1 MPDESPLA
9 AAFVGACEDELAA
22 LKPGN
27 VHRFADGH
35 GMTVADFEASA
46 RAAAPGITRRH
57 AHVGQR
63 ILDATE
69 ATQVACGCNTNLGIV
84 LLCAPLAAA
93 AERLADCA
101 VSIAA
106 DTLSAATRDVLSDLD
121 IDDAALAY
129 RAIALAN
136 PGGLGKVEHED
147 VHQPPK
153 ASLLEAMAL
162 AAGRDRIAAEYAQGY
177 REIFDFALPLLHH
190 RLAHDAPTQ
199 ATTVLFLALL
209 ARAPDSHL
217 MRKFG
222 DTVAQ
227 TVSRDAAGFLR
238 QIEKQSHTELHDALL
253 LWDRALKQRGWN
265 PGTCADLTVATLFA
279 HRLCEAST
287 LPAL

>member
-1 MPDESPLA
+1 MLDESPLA
-9 AAFVGACEDELAA
+9 TAFIGACEDELAA

-46 RAAAPGITRRH
+46 RAAAPGIARRH
-57 AHVGQR
+57 GRVGQR
-63 ILDATE
+63 IFDATA
-69 ATQVACGCNTNLGIV
+69 ATQVTCGCNTNLGIV

-101 VSIAA
+101 TRITN
-106 DTLSAATRDVLSDLD
+106 DTLATATREVLADLA

-129 RAIALAN
+129 QAIALAN
-136 PGGLGKVEHED
+136 PGGLGSVEAED
-147 VHQPPK
+147 VREQAK
-153 ASLLEAMAL
+153 VTLLEAMML
-162 AAGRDRIAAEYAQGY
+162 AAGRDRIAAEYAHGY
-177 REIFDFALPLLHH
+177 GDIFDLALPLLRR
-190 RLAHDAPTQ
+190 RLALDAPPQ

-217 MRKFG
+217 LRKFG

-227 TVSRDAAGFLR
+227 TVTREAAVFLR
-238 QIEKQSHTELHDALL
+238 RFERKTPMELHDELL
-253 LWDRALKQRGWN
+253 VWDKALKQRGWN

-279 HRLCEAST
+279 HRLCEPST
-287 LPAL
+287 LPA